1 MLFRLPSFSRTLAIG
16 LSIVVFSLVNHPLNS
31 FTARVKQRIKVFT
44 IPTKNKQQWNY
55 HNCRQENAKERVN
68 LLLSMVESDVFST
81 KIITCSTTKELVRAV
96 STIVKPGHRVAEL
109 GSQLR
114 EVSTTICESL
124 LQNTTNIDRL
134 NSQQSSAI
142 LVDVKRKFPKSGEL
156 EGRTSAMRQSAEAGV
171 DFFPSVSQF
180 IEINQLGNW
189 RKAFFQEKSSVGSTP
204 IYDVLVVD
212 INSIVGNDLEWTAL
226 SIIQDFEALNQQ
238 SSKSSLIVMI
248 KSDAL
253 HKFSKRIVHGVR
265 WVNQQGR
272 NIAIGPPY
280 IVATT
285 GVQQYRSS
293 IPFTVKPDDAI
304 LEVGC
309 HFGTTTALLQKAS
322 PEGYCLGVD
331 VGKKI
336 IQEANKKYPN
346 IFFRVGDAWR
356 TAGLLR
362 IQQEFYREN
371 PSIKN
376 QKIGFDIV
384 YIDVGGL
391 SGSDGL
397 LEAISLISSI
407 RYALEPRCIVIKSLC
422 MQRLSSTLIP
432 YWQAQKLMV
441 KSK

>member
-1 MLFRLPSFSRTLAIG
+1 MG
-16 LSIVVFSLVNHPLNS
+16 
-31 FTARVKQRIKVFT
+31 
-44 IPTKNKQQWNY
+44 
-55 HNCRQENAKERVN
+55 
-68 LLLSMVESDVFST
+68 
-81 KIITCSTTKELVRAV
+81 
-96 STIVKPGHRVAEL
+96 
-109 GSQLR
+109 
-114 EVSTTICESL
+114 
-124 LQNTTNIDRL
+124 
-134 NSQQSSAI
+134 
-142 LVDVKRKFPKSGEL
+142 
-156 EGRTSAMRQSAEAGV
+156 
-171 DFFPSVSQF
+171 
-180 IEINQLGNW
+180 
-189 RKAFFQEKSSVGSTP
+189 
-204 IYDVLVVD
+204 
-212 INSIVGNDLEWTAL
+212 
-226 SIIQDFEALNQQ
+226 
-238 SSKSSLIVMI
+238 
-248 KSDAL
+248 
-253 HKFSKRIVHGVR
+253 
-265 WVNQQGR
+265 
-272 NIAIGPPY
+272 
-280 IVATT
+280 
-285 GVQQYRSS
+285 

-407 RYALEPRCIVIKSLC
+407 RYALEP
-422 MQRLSSTLIP
+422 
-432 YWQAQKLMV
+432 
-441 KSK
+441 